1 MSNKQLKKFCSLAK
15 YIEQIDKDL
24 FHVFDKLCIVNYL
37 RPMRGTDGI
46 TFLYPK
52 EKSYRQKIINAAF
65 SPNPEVAIAMIRS
78 LILHDFH
85 ESPSSFSKNAVNRL
99 NQKLVVKE
107 VSDKHV
113 KLANGLEL
121 TKDKNFVPLNRDNMA
136 VYIISGKGEIPLN
149 EAVIAMEKKVTK
161 TGGFIGPSSR
171 DKLHTYLKETFV
183 SEMDNN
189 NNVYVKKVYLQLQYI
204 LGTCKKDDQGKP
216 KSDDEARVKKLVVD
230 YLGND
235 EFSDS
240 YLLDMYC
247 LNAHYGCFEG
257 LLYCFQAEQGDV
269 SKITR
274 EHYIQM
280 KASFITDSNTTLH
293 SQSRL
298 NNLQTPMDIRQRV
311 FELYGGDKER
321 IGRDLFIVFCN
332 VCRDL
337 WNTDTD
343 KVSSFKNFAYLVSK
357 VYTTCAD
364 VLNQEFDIARD
375 LTLYGNLLKSDV
387 FMFYPQASYDA
398 STVTLPIPKSLPSPL
413 EMNLYS
419 LSGFINLPSQRVS
432 GGSGKYKY
440 LLEGL

>member
-15 YIEQIDKDL
+15 YIEQIDKG
-24 FHVFDKLCIVNYL
+24 FYEVFDKLCIAGYL

-65 SPNPEVAIAMIRS
+65 STNPEVAITMIRS
-78 LILHDFH
+78 LILQDFH
-85 ESPSSFSKNAVNRL
+85 GSPSSFSKNAVNRL
-99 NQKLVVKE
+99 NQKLSIKE
-107 VSDKHV
+107 VSEKHV

-121 TKDKNFVPLNRDNMA
+121 TKDKDFVPLNRENMA

-149 EAVIAMEKKVTK
+149 EAVIAIEKKPTK
-161 TGGFIGPSSR
+161 TGGFITSSR
-171 DKLHTYLKETFV
+171 DTLHKLLEDTFV

-189 NNVYVKKVYLQLQYI
+189 NNIYVKKVYLQLKYI
-204 LGTCKKDDQGKP
+204 AEKGEKET
-216 KSDDEARVKKLVVD
+216 VID

-235 EFSDS
+235 EFTDS

-247 LNAHYGCFEG
+247 LRAHSGCFSE
-257 LLYCFQAEQGDV
+257 LIECLKNSDMDKV
-269 SKITR
+269 NRITR
-274 EHYIQM
+274 SHYVEM
-280 KASFITDSNTTLH
+280 KASFITGTNTTVH
-293 SQSRL
+293 SKSRL

-311 FELYGGDKER
+311 FELYGGDKEK

-343 KVSSFKNFAYLVSK
+343 KVSSFRNFAYLVSK
-357 VYTTCAD
+357 VYTTCVD
-364 VLNQEFDIARD
+364 ILNQEFDIARD
-375 LTLYGNLLKSDV
+375 LTLYGNLLTSDV
-387 FMFYPQASYDA
+387 FMFYPQASYNA
-398 STVTLPIPKSLPSPL
+398 SGSLPIPKCLPSPL

-419 LSGFINLPSQRVS
+419 LSGFINLPNQRVS
-432 GGSGKYKY
+432 GGKSNY

>member
-161 TGGFIGPSSR
+161 TGGFVTSSR
-171 DKLHTYLKETFV
+171 DTLHKILEDTFV
-183 SEMDNN
+183 SEIDNN
-189 NNVYVKKVYLQLQYI
+189 NNIYVKKVYLQLKYI
-204 LGTCKKDDQGKP
+204 SEKGEK
-216 KSDDEARVKKLVVD
+216 EAVVD

-235 EFSDS
+235 EFTDS

-247 LNAHYGCFEG
+247 LRSHSGCFSE
-257 LLYCFQAEQGDV
+257 LVECIKNSDQDKIN
-269 SKITR
+269 KITR
-274 EHYIQM
+274 EHYVQM
-280 KASFITDSNTTLH
+280 KATFITSSNTTSH

-343 KVSSFKNFAYLVSK
+343 KVSSFRNFAYLASK
-357 VYTTCAD
+357 VYTTCVD
-364 VLNQEFDIARD
+364 ILNQEFDIARD

-387 FMFYPQASYDA
+387 FMFYPQTSYDR
-398 STVTLPIPKSLPSPL
+398 STVTLPIPASLPSPL
-413 EMNLYS
+413 DMSLYS

-432 GGSGKYKY
+432 GGKSNY